1 MRTISPTVARRLAIT
16 AQRLAGDCPPPDADG
31 ILALV
36 RQLGCLQLDPTNVV
50 APSHRLVVWSRLG
63 IYRASALDGLQW
75 ERRQL
80 FEYWAHA
87 ASIVLTEDY
96 PIHRRLMLSAL
107 RGKTSWSRHGNAWI
121 ASNAALKRHVL
132 HEIRR
137 RGPLPGSAF
146 EDRSEHAWQ
155 SSGWTGGRNVDR
167 MLAGLWL
174 RGVLVVARREAGR
187 RWWDLAE
194 RWLPSWTPRQ
204 TLSDRQVVLQAA
216 QRSLRALGIARMRDI
231 DRHFIAG
238 RYPGLPAVLESL
250 ENERRIER
258 VEVRDGSSVWPGTWY
273 VHADDLPLL
282 DRLQADRWKPR
293 TTLLSPF
300 DNLIRDRDRTRLLWG
315 FDYTIEIYTPAA
327 KRKYGYYVLPILHG
341 DQLIGRIDPILDR
354 KQQQLTLRA
363 VHAEPGLRSG
373 DAAESVV
380 SAITQLATFVGAKKV
395 EPTGAIPSAWRVSF
409 RKAF

>member
-16 AQRLAGDCPPPDADG
+16 AQRLAGERPKPDADG

-36 RQLGCLQLDPTNVV
+36 RQLGCLQLDPISVV

-63 IYRASALDGLQW
+63 NYPSAALEELQW
-75 ERRQL
+75 DRRQL

-96 PIHRRLMLSAL
+96 PIHRRMMLSGRRAEA
-107 RGKTSWSRHGNAWI
+107 SWSRHFNLWVTK
-121 ASNAALKRHVL
+121 NLALKRHVL
-132 HEIRR
+132 REIRR
-137 RGPLPGSAF
+137 RGPLPAAAF
-146 EDRSEHAWQ
+146 DDQ

-174 RGVLVVARREAGR
+174 RGFLVVARREAGR

-194 RWLPSWTPRQ
+194 RWLPAWTPRDP
-204 TLSDRQVVLQAA
+204 LRERQVVRQAA
-216 QRSLRALGIARMRDI
+216 QRSLRALGLGRARDI

-238 RYPGLPAVLESL
+238 RYPGLPATLASL
-250 ENERRIER
+250 EHDRVIER
-258 VEVRDGSSVWPGTWY
+258 VEVREGSMTWPGSWY
-273 VHADDLPLL
+273 VHTEDVPVL
-282 DRLQADRWKPR
+282 DRLEHGGWEPR

-300 DNLIRDRDRTRLLWG
+300 DNLIRDRDRTRLLFG

-327 KRKYGYYVLPILHG
+327 KRKFGYYVLPILQG
-341 DQLIGRIDPILDR
+341 DRLIGRLDPVADR
-354 KQQQLTLRA
+354 KRRLLSLRA
-363 VHAEPGLRSG
+363 IHAEPGRDGRESASEIATSIQEL
-373 DAAESVV
+373 AA
-380 SAITQLATFVGAKKV
+380 FVGADTV
-395 EPTGAIPSAWRVSF
+395 TPVGSIPAPWRQAF